1 VSSCGRKIHKPWG
14 GDTFITVPIMSL
26 WRHRQELSNGMI
38 VNFFITLAQ
47 IALIFSAV
55 LLWFF
60 G

>member
-1 VSSCGRKIHKPWG
+1 M
-14 GDTFITVPIMSL
+14 PIMSV
-26 WRHRQELSNGMI
+26 WRHRQEFSNGMI

-55 LLWFF
+55 ILWFF